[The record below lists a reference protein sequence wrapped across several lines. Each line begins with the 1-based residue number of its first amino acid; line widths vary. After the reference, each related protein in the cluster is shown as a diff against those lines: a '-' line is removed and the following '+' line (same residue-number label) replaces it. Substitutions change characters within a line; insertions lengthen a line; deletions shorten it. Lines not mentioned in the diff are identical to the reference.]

1 MNLHLLKN
9 KFFLV
14 VILLTTGAFISFG
27 QEEITTLNVVEDIF
41 VSQQEPDKNFNGVTD
56 LGVAIDETNNDGRET
71 FLKFDITALSGKGG
85 LVSANLSIMTS
96 VKNEAPWH
104 QVDNFD
110 VIVYGCP
117 NEWSEKTLTWD
128 NKVAA
133 DPGIVA
139 EKGIQQM
146 AMFKINGTESDT
158 ILLKKYIEEAM
169 RKHLQYISLVIQG
182 KEDTPGAR
190 IWISDMG
197 WEPAKLI
204 VVQDYSLIEPGAI
217 EVYASSISVS
227 AANNVSTITTD
238 NGTLQ
243 MNATISPVD
252 ASIQRVNWSVT
263 NETGKA
269 SISANGELKAIAD
282 GTVTVIADAIDGSWV
297 RGTTDITISGQ
308 NYSYDERNYIVDG
321 TFTTNDDAWYGD
333 HVITDGV
340 CAITSNQV
348 YPNSWDYAFNQK
360 LKVPFDKKD
369 LDYIFSFKA
378 WADEERTFN
387 VDMEDFNN
395 GWARYGIS
403 PDPQSTGLSDWT
415 FNLTTTPTVYHF
427 RVNFSPMLENCSQNL
442 KFNIGLSTATVYL
455 DSVSL
460 MTKTDYETKAARNLA
475 NSMSVYPNPVGAEN
489 ELTISMSAMNEKV
502 AIYNSLGQKMMEK
515 QATGNVARFNVSTL
529 RKGVYVIRL
538 SDGSTQKFIK

>member
-9 KFFLV
+9 KFTLV
-14 VILLTTGAFISFG
+14 MVLLTTGAFSSFSQ
-27 QEEITTLNVVEDIF
+27 QELTTLKVVEDIF
-41 VSQQEPDKNFNGVTD
+41 ASQQEPDKNFNGVTD

-71 FLKFDITALSGKGG
+71 FLKFDISALSGKGG

-110 VIVYGCP
+110 VIVYGCT
-117 NEWSEKTLTWD
+117 NEWSEKTLTWN
-128 NKVAA
+128 NKVEAN
-133 DPGIVA
+133 PEILA

-146 AMFKINGTESDT
+146 ARFTINGTENDT
-158 ILLKKYIEEAM
+158 TLLKKYIEEAM
-169 RKHLQYISLVIQG
+169 KKHLQYISLVIKG

-197 WEPAKLI
+197 WEPARLI
-204 VVQDYSLIEPGAI
+204 VVQDYTIVEPGAV
-217 EVYASSISVS
+217 EVYVSSISVS
-227 AANNVSTITTD
+227 AANNASSITTD

-243 MNATISPVD
+243 MNASILPVD
-252 ASIQRVNWSVT
+252 ASIKRVTWSVT

-269 SISANGELKAIAD
+269 SISATGELKAIAD
-282 GTVTVIADAIDGSWV
+282 GKVTVMADAIDGSWV
-297 RGTTDITISGQ
+297 RGTAEITISGQ

-321 TFTTNDDAWYGD
+321 TFTTDDDAWYGD
-333 HVITDGV
+333 HVITNGV

-348 YPNSWDYAFNQK
+348 YPNCWDYAFNQK
-360 LKVPFDKKD
+360 LNVPFDKKD

-403 PDPQSTGLSDWT
+403 PDLQSNGTSDWT
-415 FNLTTTPTVYHF
+415 FNLTTIPTFYHF

-442 KFNIGLSTATVYL
+442 KFNIGLSTVTVYL

-460 MTKTDYETKAARNLA
+460 MTKTDYETKAVENLA
-475 NSMSVYPNPVGAEN
+475 NSIRVYPNPVGASN
-489 ELTISMSAMNEKV
+489 ELTISMSAVNEKV

-515 QATGNVARFNVSTL
+515 RAIGNLARFNVSNL
-529 RKGVYVIRL
+529 RKGVYVVRL